1 MILCDAGGK
10 ERSSETF
17 SEELRTWLDESPSN
31 VVFVVGGA
39 FGLDPALRSRA
50 RAILPLSR
58 LTLPHQLARLV
69 LAEQVYRAIAAQH
82 GVAYS
87 K

>member
-1 MILCDAGGK
+1 
-10 ERSSETF
+10 
-17 SEELRTWLDESPSN
+17 
-31 VVFVVGGA
+31 VGGA
-39 FGLDPALRSRA
+39 FGIDPDLVRKA

-69 LAEQVYRAIAAQH
+69 LCEQVYRAVAALH
-82 GVAYS
+82 GVAYA